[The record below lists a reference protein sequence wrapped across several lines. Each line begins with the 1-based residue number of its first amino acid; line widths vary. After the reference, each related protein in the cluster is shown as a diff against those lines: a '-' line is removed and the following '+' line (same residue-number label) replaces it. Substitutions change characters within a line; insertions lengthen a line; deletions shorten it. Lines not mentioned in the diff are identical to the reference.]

1 MSFSIEELSVLRVVL
16 NSIGAFILAAGLY
29 LFLADVFKLPTIKS
43 SQAINNVVK
52 RQKETTSVLDVWLG
66 NAALW
71 LSKKIKMNE
80 FKRQEL
86 ETDLRT
92 AQMDITPEMFKANAI
107 VKSGMFVVISLPFYL
122 IMPILGGIITLA
134 AVLMYFINVRS
145 ISGRIK
151 AHRRKIENDLPRLV
165 ATIEKKLTHERGIVG
180 IIESFIPSAGP
191 ELARELEITTAD
203 IRSGNEEAAVTR
215 LEARVGSPMM
225 SDVCRGFITMI
236 HGDTAEVYW
245 QSIGQKFADIQR
257 NRLRAEANKI
267 PGKVRKL
274 SMLILFCFMLV
285 FIVVIAVEIIGSMG
299 VFKL

>member
-1 MSFSIEELSVLRVVL
+1 MSLTITDINIFRIVLGCFGTFV
-16 NSIGAFILAAGLY
+16 FAAGLY
-29 LFLADVFKLPTIKS
+29 LLFADLFRIPTIKS
-43 SQAINNVVK
+43 SQAINNVIK
-52 RQKETTSVLDVWLG
+52 RQSETTGVLDVWLG
-66 NAALW
+66 NAAIW
-71 LSKKIKMNE
+71 ISKKIKMNE
-80 FKRQEL
+80 YKRQEL

-92 AQMDITPEMFKANAI
+92 AQMDITPEMYKANAI
-107 VKSGMFVVISLPFYL
+107 VKSGIFVIASIPFYF
-122 IMPILGGIITLA
+122 IMPIIGGLITLCA
-134 AVLMYFINVRS
+134 FILYLINVRS

-180 IIESFIPSAGP
+180 IIDSFIPSAGP

-274 SMLILFCFMLV
+274 SMCMLICFMLI
-285 FIVVIAVEIIGSMG
+285 FIVVIAVEIVNSMG
-299 VFKL
+299 TLL